1 MSSFQAIVTKGTP
14 LLVRKVVS
22 DRRVQQFN
30 LDHQLESIQVFLES
44 AEIANGEEW
53 ESLPTTHANVDHL
66 INTINSTPRTGG
78 KRSKRKR
85 PKRKSKKLKYFFLK
99 KK

>member
-1 MSSFQAIVTKGTP
+1 MSFQAVVTKGTP
-14 LLVRKVVS
+14 LRVRKQES

-30 LDHQLESIQVFLES
+30 LDHQLASLQVFLES
-44 AEIANGEEW
+44 TEIANGEEW
-53 ESLPTTHANVDHL
+53 ESLPMTHANVDTL

-99 KK
+99 RK